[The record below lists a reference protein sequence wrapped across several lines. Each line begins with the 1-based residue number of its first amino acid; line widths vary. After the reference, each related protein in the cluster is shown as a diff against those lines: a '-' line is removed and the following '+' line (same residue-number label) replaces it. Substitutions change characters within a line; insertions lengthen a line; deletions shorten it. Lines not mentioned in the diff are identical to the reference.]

1 LSFNSPKPLRGLDA
15 LSEREV
21 VECVKGSVIRPRGL
35 GWSVSGGSK
44 NAHEIRKGMRP
55 SGVVGQHG
63 GESGADRD
71 DGGRKKQCNG
81 RRKKK

>member
-1 LSFNSPKPLRGLDA
+1 
-15 LSEREV
+15 
-21 VECVKGSVIRPRGL
+21 
-35 GWSVSGGSK
+35 VSGGSK